1 MNQFSGNTLFSG
13 NIYGDRKIFL
23 VGFVFLI
30 TGLIIGLLIPFLI
43 TPRVGPYDLL
53 TTGYISDYAPDTD
66 DQFAEIFTYKSADGA
81 IHYHKNFI
89 TSSSPAYKIGDQVE
103 VYYNKNNPDNSWIK
117 DDKNLQ
123 SMSYVLFGLGLYFGL
138 FGLIILIL
146 KFRLNN
152 NNQVEIIAG
161 TIGALSY
168 GIPAAITYPGLY
180 FAFLNRPNFFYDE
193 SITTFPQESAIIGL
207 VFTLTGLLTIAG
219 VILMLRHYKKTG
231 SNSIHINY

>member
-1 MNQFSGNTLFSG
+1 MNQFSGNTLFNG
-13 NIYGDRKIFL
+13 NIQGDRKILL
-23 VGFVFLI
+23 VGGVFLI
-30 TGLIIGLLIPFLI
+30 TGLIIGLVIPFLI
-43 TPRVGPYDLL
+43 TPRVGPDDLL
-53 TTGYISDYAPDTD
+53 TTGYISDYAPDVD
-66 DQFAEIFTYKSADGA
+66 NQFAEIFSYQTDDGVTR
-81 IHYHKNFI
+81 HHQNGI
-89 TSSSPAYKIGDQVE
+89 TSSNPAYKIGDQVE

-123 SMSYVLFGLGLYFGL
+123 SMSYILFGLGLYFGL

-146 KFRLNN
+146 KWRLSN
-152 NNQVEIIAG
+152 NNQIEIIAG

-180 FAFLNRPNFFYDE
+180 LAFLNRPNFFYDE
-193 SITTFPQESAIIGL
+193 SVTTFPQESAIIAL

-231 SNSIHINY
+231 SNSIHINF